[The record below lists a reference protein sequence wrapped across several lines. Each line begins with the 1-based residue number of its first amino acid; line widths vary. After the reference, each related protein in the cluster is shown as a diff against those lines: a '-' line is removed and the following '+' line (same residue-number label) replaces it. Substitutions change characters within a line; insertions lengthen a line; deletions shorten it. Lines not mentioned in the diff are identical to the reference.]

1 MLKGLSGNREIAFKI
16 IEGHQTVYGAIYRH
30 RDCYCSRCFFYAG
43 LVTYSNNLNTYTK
56 DYFQKH
62 NLSDLHVYYS
72 QLSKNDV
79 TRLSKIEGINKIEGR
94 YTFDGT
100 QTFEDYKTSIKI
112 HSIPDNN
119 EINTPTITE
128 GSIPLKRM
136 RFY

>member
-1 MLKGLSGNREIAFKI
+1 MVIVKLLLKLLRDIKQSMGQFIAI
-16 IEGHQTVYGAIYRH
+16 VIVIAVGA
-30 RDCYCSRCFFYAG
+30 FFYAG